1 MATPGELRLVGFQ
14 ELQVGL
20 GDGQWAR
27 IGSVVTT
34 ASPPGPLIDVASGT
48 VMQWQITNIIATAP
62 YNVLVS
68 GGPMTNTLSASV
80 QPAQTLKLVSL

>member
-27 IGSVVTT
+27 IGSVV
-34 ASPPGPLIDVASGT
+34 AMSVSGDYC
-48 VMQWQITNIIATAP
+48 I
-62 YNVLVS
+62 NVL
-68 GGPMTNTLSASV
+68 
-80 QPAQTLKLVSL
+80 